1 MSDKDMDFSTD
12 PFDKI
17 EEVDEYSIEEDQEI
31 NTEKLILE
39 LKEKIVLLEKT
50 NTDLRKKLESK
61 TKKEALNS
69 SIILK
74 MSTTGLRR
82 NFTLRK
88 NVSVLKKDSVEVA
101 EIIREKE
108 DLQDNVEKLLDLV
121 TQNQIENEDLTQQ
134 FENYKLEVELL
145 KEKHYEQ
152 IENLKK
158 KIDELE
164 KKGVE
169 KYDEIFDQYKDNKV
183 QLQKQI
189 NDYNKLES
197 ELKKQIEFKDL
208 KINKLNEE
216 IQNLQFENLH
226 LISKS
231 EQQNQINVAGYMD
244 LEKLTIEKNQIKS
257 DLDKV
262 TADLNKK
269 NEELKNIENDKN
281 KQMEQYEKEIQSLKN
296 DINSKND
303 KIKQLNTEKT
313 NLKSSNDQIYIL
325 FTNNKNALNEEK
337 EKNFKIQSKLDK
349 NTEELKSI
357 KGFLQTLKTN
367 NEKIIKEYE
376 EKINELTKNKNDLI
390 SQNKEL
396 LEKLNPKKEESSGLS
411 LDALVE
417 SEDKKSQDEIS
428 FYINENKLLNE
439 EINNLKEQL
448 SNQAHDLVEMNLL
461 EKNIEKLK
469 LENEDLT
476 NNNKELSDK
485 YNKLENA
492 YNELLIKKNENNNSK
507 VIDTFKQQEFNEL
520 KKMKAFR
527 SVLDLSIKKSQ
538 KSFELKKEKK
548 ILKQKYE
555 ELKKLKEEQ
564 QKEYEKE
571 IEKMTIDLSNVKAI
585 FINKQLEDE
594 VIIVKYKNMFN
605 SIASQCKLKGIKLS
619 FNPIKK

>member
-1 MSDKDMDFSTD
+1 MSDEMDFSM
-12 PFDKI
+12 FDKI

-121 TQNQIENEDLTQQ
+121 TQNQIENEDLNQQ

-527 SVLDLSIKKSQ
+527 SVLELSIKKSQ
-538 KSFELKKEKK
+538 KSSELKKEKK
-548 ILKQKYE
+548 ILKQK
-555 ELKKLKEEQ
+555 
-564 QKEYEKE
+564 
-571 IEKMTIDLSNVKAI
+571 
-585 FINKQLEDE
+585 
-594 VIIVKYKNMFN
+594 
-605 SIASQCKLKGIKLS
+605 
-619 FNPIKK
+619 

>member
-1 MSDKDMDFSTD
+1 MDFSM
-12 PFDKI
+12 FDKI

-121 TQNQIENEDLTQQ
+121 TQNQIENEDLNQQ

-231 EQQNQINVAGYMD
+231 EQQNQINAAGYMD

-262 TADLNKK
+262 TADLNIK

-492 YNELLIKKNENNNSK
+492 YNELLIKKNENNNTK

-585 FINKQLEDE
+585 FFNKQLEDE
-594 VIIVKYKNMFN
+594 VIIDKYKNMFN

>member
-1 MSDKDMDFSTD
+1 MSDDMDFSM
-12 PFDKI
+12 FDKI

-50 NTDLRKKLESK
+50 NTDLKKKLESK

-69 SIILK
+69 SIMLK

-121 TQNQIENEDLTQQ
+121 TQNQIENEDLNQQ

-231 EQQNQINVAGYMD
+231 EQQNQINAAGYMD

-281 KQMEQYEKEIQSLKN
+281 KQMEQYEKEIQALKN
-296 DINSKND
+296 DINSKNN
-303 KIKQLNTEKT
+303 KIKELNTEKT
-313 NLKSSNDQIYIL
+313 NLKSSNEQIYIL

-417 SEDKKSQDEIS
+417 SGDQKSQDEIS

>member
-1 MSDKDMDFSTD
+1 MSDDMDFSM
-12 PFDKI
+12 FDKI

-121 TQNQIENEDLTQQ
+121 TQNQIENEDLNQQ

-231 EQQNQINVAGYMD
+231 EQQNQINAAGYMD

-262 TADLNKK
+262 TADLNIK

-492 YNELLIKKNENNNSK
+492 YNELLNKKNDNNNSK

-585 FINKQLEDE
+585 FFNKQLEDE
-594 VIIVKYKNMFN
+594 VIIDKYKNMFN

>member
-1 MSDKDMDFSTD
+1 MDFSM
-12 PFDKI
+12 FDKI

-121 TQNQIENEDLTQQ
+121 TQNQIENEDLNQQ

-231 EQQNQINVAGYMD
+231 EQQNQINAAGYMD

-262 TADLNKK
+262 TADLNIK

-492 YNELLIKKNENNNSK
+492 YNELLNKKNDNNNSK

-585 FINKQLEDE
+585 FFNKQLEDE
-594 VIIVKYKNMFN
+594 VIIDKYKNMFN

>member
-50 NTDLRKKLESK
+50 NKDLKKKIESI
-61 TKKEALNS
+61 TKKDTLNS
-69 SIILK
+69 SIIMK
-74 MSTTGLRR
+74 MSMTGLRR
-82 NFTLRK
+82 NFTLKK
-88 NVSVLKKDSVEVA
+88 NVSNLEKDSFEVA
-101 EIIREKE
+101 EIIKEKE
-108 DLQDNVEKLLDLV
+108 DLQEINEKLLNLL
-121 TQNQIENEDLTQQ
+121 TEKEIEKEELNQQ

-145 KEKHYEQ
+145 KEKNNEQ

-158 KIDELE
+158 KIDDLE
-164 KKGVE
+164 KKDVE
-169 KYDEIFDQYKDNKV
+169 KYDEIFDQYKKNKGY
-183 QLQKQI
+183 LQEQI
-189 NDYNKLES
+189 NEYNKLES
-197 ELKKQIEFKDL
+197 ELKKQIEDQNL
-208 KINKLNEE
+208 KINRLNEE

-231 EQQNQINVAGYMD
+231 EQQNQINQAGYMD
-244 LEKLTIEKNQIKS
+244 LEKLTIEKNKIKS

-262 TADLNKK
+262 TDDLNKK
-269 NEELKNIENDKN
+269 NKELKNIEDNKN
-281 KQMEQYEKEIQSLKN
+281 KQMEKYEKEIQSLKN

-303 KIKQLNTEKT
+303 KIKELNSEKT

-325 FTNNKNALNEEK
+325 FTNNKKALNEEK

-357 KGFLQTLKTN
+357 KDFFQTLKTN
-367 NEKIIKEYE
+367 NEKTLKEYE
-376 EKINELTKNKNDLI
+376 ERINELTKNKNDLI
-390 SQNKEL
+390 SQNTEL
-396 LEKLNPKKEESSGLS
+396 LEQLKQKKVESSSLS
-411 LDALVE
+411 LDGLVE
-417 SEDKKSQDEIS
+417 SGDRESQDEIS

-439 EINNLKEQL
+439 KINNLKEQI

-469 LENEDLT
+469 LENEELT
-476 NNNKELSDK
+476 NNNKELLEK
-485 YNKLENA
+485 YNKLETA
-492 YNELLIKKNENNNSK
+492 YNDLLNKKNENNNPK
-507 VIDTFKQQEFNEL
+507 VIDTYKNQEFNEL

-527 SVLDLSIKKSQ
+527 SVLDLSIRKSQ
-538 KSFELKKEKK
+538 KSSELKKERK
-548 ILKQKYE
+548 ILKQRYD

-564 QKEYEKE
+564 QKEHEEK
-571 IEKMTIDLSNVKAI
+571 IEKMKIDLSNIKAI
-585 FINKQLEDE
+585 FFNKQLEDE
-594 VIIVKYKNMFN
+594 IIIAKYKNTFN

-619 FNPIKK
+619 FNAIKK

>member
-1 MSDKDMDFSTD
+1 MSDEMDFSM
-12 PFDKI
+12 FDKI

-121 TQNQIENEDLTQQ
+121 TQNQIENEDLNQQ